1 MDNFKKALLKILLA
15 IVVFFYTSIPVL
27 VILRTI
33 GMNIT
38 SANYKSLVVFD
49 FISSFIVAILI
60 SFIYFDLLKEDLKKI
75 KEKCDNKFVNYL
87 KNIIIGFLCLLA
99 VKYIS
104 AIVVT
109 VISTILGVEVST
121 SDNQAVIEKM
131 VNNLPLLITL
141 SASFFAPVSEEVL
154 FRGGIRKLMN
164 NKGVFITV
172 SGLIFGLMHVTDNI
186 VFILEILLIGII
198 VNYALN
204 NKSNDR
210 LVKLSVIAIVLSLIL
225 SGIIYYFEFGNL
237 IMKITSLN
245 INEIINSISYIAMG
259 MYLAYIYAK
268 ENNIYINIG
277 VHSLNNI
284 LSMIVLL
291 LFM

>member
-1 MDNFKKALLKILLA
+1 MNNFKKALLKILLA

-99 VKYIS
+99 VKYIN

-109 VISTILGVEVST
+109 VISTILGFEIST

-186 VFILEILLIGII
+186 VFILEILFMGMI
-198 VNYALN
+198 VNYILN

-210 LVKLSVIAIVLSLIL
+210 LVKLSVMAIVLLLIL
-225 SGIIYYFEFGNL
+225 SGVIYYFEFGNL
-237 IMKITSLN
+237 ITKITSLN

-291 LFM
+291 LFV